1 MRRSDPPQHDGCGP
15 LRTEDFEAVVALDA
29 GLTGRSRREF
39 LARRLQRTLA
49 EPGRYVHM
57 ALRQDGRLAG
67 FALARLTGGEF
78 GAGGGSAVLDAFGIA
93 PEARGRGAG
102 RALLAAV
109 MEVLRH
115 KSVRMLRTEVD
126 WADRDLVHFLAGAGF
141 GLAPARALGRAV
153 RAESREVER

>member
-1 MRRSDPPQHDGCGP
+1 
-15 LRTEDFEAVVALDA
+15 
-29 GLTGRSRREF
+29 
-39 LARRLQRTLA
+39 
-49 EPGRYVHM
+49 
-57 ALRQDGRLAG
+57 
-67 FALARLTGGEF
+67 
-78 GAGGGSAVLDAFGIA
+78 
-93 PEARGRGAG
+93 
-102 RALLAAV
+102 